1 MIAHATATSGVDSLV
16 APTRRFPV
24 DPVAR
29 AIAMPAW
36 APS

>member
-1 MIAHATATSGVDSLV
+1 MTAPATATSGVDSLV

-24 DPVAR
+24 AR
-29 AIAMPAW
+29 AIAMPTW